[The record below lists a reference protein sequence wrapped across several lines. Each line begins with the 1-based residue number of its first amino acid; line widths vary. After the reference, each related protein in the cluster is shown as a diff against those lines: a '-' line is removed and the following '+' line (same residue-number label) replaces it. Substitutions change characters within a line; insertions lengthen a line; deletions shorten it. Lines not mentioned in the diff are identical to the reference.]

1 MYNNDIV
8 SRTMVKTIGR
18 RKGQSAC
25 FSPVD
30 TKHTN
35 AATHAVL
42 STPLPYNLS
51 HADAAR
57 DS

>member
-1 MYNNDIV
+1 
-8 SRTMVKTIGR
+8 MVKTIGR

>member
-1 MYNNDIV
+1 
-8 SRTMVKTIGR
+8 MVKTIGR
-18 RKGQSAC
+18 ERANRRA
-25 FSPVD
+25 SPPISVV
-30 TKHTN
+30 TN
-35 AATHAVL
+35 ADPAAHAVL